1 MRLSYIMGCL
11 KENYMSENNQ
21 KVLSAE
27 QNATK
32 KANKI
37 WLKRIRVFAGV
48 LGMTLPWIAMLG
60 AFIVSKAQPQ
70 IIPSDFWTE
79 LSISETYYVTPAL
92 AGVLTTAAVVLM
104 SYKGYS
110 LLDHVITSISG
121 VFGIM
126 IVLFPCNCP
135 MVKDETLVGFFQLT
149 AAVSNKIHCTAA
161 VIFFLL
167 LAFNSLFLFTKDGND
182 KNQELTKQKKIKNII
197 FRVCGVGML
206 CGLIMVPLPLEGII
220 PAKVFIAEAIALTFF
235 GISWLVKGE
244 VFGLLSD
251 NKSN

>member
-1 MRLSYIMGCL
+1 MSNENSNAENVL
-11 KENYMSENNQ
+11 K
-21 KVLSAE
+21 
-27 QNATK
+27 ATR

-37 WLKRIRVFAGV
+37 WLKRIRVFAGF
-48 LGMTLPWIAMLG
+48 LGMLLPWIALLG
-60 AFIVSKAQPQ
+60 AYIVSKAQPGT
-70 IIPSDFWTE
+70 IKPEFWAE

>member
-1 MRLSYIMGCL
+1 
-11 KENYMSENNQ
+11 MSEQNTTIAN
-21 KVLSAE
+21 
-27 QNATK
+27 NATR

-48 LGMTLPWIAMLG
+48 LGMTLPWIALLG
-60 AFIVSKAQPQ
+60 AYIVAQKSPEL
-70 IIPSDFWTE
+70 IKPGFWE
-79 LSISETYYVTPAL
+79 YLSISETYYITPAL

-104 SYKGYS
+104 SYKGYG

-121 VFGIM
+121 VFGIL
-126 IVLFPCNCP
+126 IVLFPCSCP
-135 MVKDETLVGFFQLT
+135 MAEGETLVGFFQLS
-149 AAVSNKIHCTAA
+149 ADLSNKIHCTSA

-167 LAFNSLFLFTKDGND
+167 LAFNSICLFTKDGSD
-182 KNQELTKQKKIKNII
+182 KDQKQELSKQKKIKNII

-206 CGLIMVPLPLEGII
+206 CGMALVLLPTFNAQI
-220 PAKVFIAEAIALTFF
+220 FIAEAIALTFF

-251 NKSN
+251 DKSN